1 MDNLLEL
8 TLDHITDSLSMG
20 DELRSNSQQ
29 CSSGSCEWKPK
40 DLAVAQSHRASRQK
54 RERVQ
59 CALYIQEAPY
69 TPETERN
76 SNPSNTIV

>member
-1 MDNLLEL
+1 MDNLFEL

-40 DLAVAQSHRASRQK
+40 DLAVPQGKQAKEGESAMCS
-54 RERVQ
+54 
-59 CALYIQEAPY
+59 LY
-69 TPETERN
+69 TG
-76 SNPSNTIV
+76 STIHT